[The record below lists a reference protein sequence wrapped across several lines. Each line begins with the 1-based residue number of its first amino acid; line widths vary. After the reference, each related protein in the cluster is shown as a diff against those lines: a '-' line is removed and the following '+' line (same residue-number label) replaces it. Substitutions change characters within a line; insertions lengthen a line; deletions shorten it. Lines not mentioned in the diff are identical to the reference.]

1 MRGYPGEYGAILFE
15 PHVNCVSIIR
25 TAGGDDGFTQRRL

>member
-1 MRGYPGEYGAILFE
+1 MRGYPGEYEATLFE
-15 PHVNCVSIIR
+15 PHVICVSITM